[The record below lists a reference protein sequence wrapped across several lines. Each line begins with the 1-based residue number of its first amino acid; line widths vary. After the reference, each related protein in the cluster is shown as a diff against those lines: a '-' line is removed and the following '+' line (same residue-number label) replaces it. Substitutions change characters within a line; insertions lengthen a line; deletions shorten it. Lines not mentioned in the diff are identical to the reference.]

1 MGCTHS
7 ANDKQAKDRSRQ
19 IDEQLKTDHERSQ
32 REVKLLLLGAGES
45 GKSTIV
51 KQMKIIHETGYSD
64 DERIA
69 YRPVVYSNTI
79 QSLVA
84 IVKAMGRL
92 GIEFANPSRKADV
105 ESFYHLAETSE
116 DGGLPPDLAAVM
128 KRLWE
133 DASVQ
138 ECFARSREYQLNDS
152 ASYYL
157 NSLDRIAAHG
167 YLPTQDDVLRTRVK
181 TTGIVETHFTY
192 KDLYFKMFD
201 VGGQRSERKK
211 WIHCFEGVTAI
222 IFCVAL
228 SEYDM
233 ALAEDEEMNRMI
245 ESMKLFDSI
254 CNNKWFLNT
263 SIILF
268 LNKKD
273 LFEEKIS
280 RSPLTLCFAEY
291 SGSNTYEESAAYIQL
306 QFESL
311 NKRKDGQKEIYTHF
325 TCATDTNNIRFV
337 FDACTDIVVREN
349 LRQCGLLI

>member
-1 MGCTHS
+1 
-7 ANDKQAKDRSRQ
+7 
-19 IDEQLKTDHERSQ
+19 ERSKA
-32 REVKLLLLGAGES
+32 EVKLLLLGAGES

-51 KQMKIIHETGYSD
+51 KQMKIIYGTGYSD
-64 DERIA
+64 NERIA
-69 YRPVVYSNTI
+69 YRLVVHLNTI

-133 DASVQ
+133 DVSVQ

-201 VGGQRSERKK
+201 VGGQRNERKK

-222 IFCVAL
+222 VFCVAL

-233 ALAEDEEMNRMI
+233 ALAEDVKMNRMI
-245 ESMKLFDSI
+245 ESIDLFESI
-254 CNNKWFLNT
+254 CNNKCFMNT
-263 SIILF
+263 SMILF

-273 LFEEKIS
+273 LFEQKIS
-280 RSPLTLCFAEY
+280 RSPLTLCFADY
-291 SGSNTYEESAAYIQL
+291 SGSDTYEESAAYIKL
-306 QFESL
+306 QFET
-311 NKRKDGQKEIYTHF
+311 KRKDGQKEIYTHF
-325 TCATDTNNIRFV
+325 TCATDTENIRFV
-337 FDACTDIVVREN
+337 FDAVTDIIAKEN
-349 LRQCGLLI
+349 LRTFGLL

>member
-1 MGCTHS
+1 ML
-7 ANDKQAKDRSRQ
+7 SRE
-19 IDEQLKTDHERSQ
+19 IDDQLRADHERSKA
-32 REVKLLLLGAGES
+32 EVKLLLLGAGES

-51 KQMKIIHETGYSD
+51 KQMKIIYGTGYSD
-64 DERIA
+64 NERIA
-69 YRPVVYSNTI
+69 YRLV
-79 QSLVA
+79 SLVA

-116 DGGLPPDLAAVM
+116 DGLRTAA
-128 KRLWE
+128 RLSSCNETSVE
-133 DASVQ
+133 DVSVQ

-201 VGGQRSERKK
+201 VGGQRNERKK

-222 IFCVAL
+222 VFCVAL

-233 ALAEDEEMNRMI
+233 ALAEDVKMNRMI
-245 ESMKLFDSI
+245 ESIDLFESI
-254 CNNKWFLNT
+254 CNNKCFMNT
-263 SIILF
+263 SMILF
-268 LNKKD
+268 LNKD
-273 LFEEKIS
+273 LFEQKIS
-280 RSPLTLCFAEY
+280 RSPLTLCFADY
-291 SGSNTYEESAAYIQL
+291 SGSDTYEESAAYIKL
-306 QFESL
+306 QFET
-311 NKRKDGQKEIYTHF
+311 KRKDGQKEIYTHF
-325 TCATDTNNIRFV
+325 TCATDTENIRFV
-337 FDACTDIVVREN
+337 FDAVTDIIAKEN
-349 LRQCGLLI
+349 LRTFGLL